1 MLDVLIV
8 SYYGC
13 DSVDDDVGDD
23 LLLTAMNTT
32 MSSTARLGRKTT
44 RDDEFEQS
52 RTALPKNL
60 IRPLPVQDRKDERFR
75 RPALPRAD
83 ARQRLDGVDY
93 DGGASCEMRQN
104 PRCFSVCLWPQP
116 VAVYILGPEAVLCRD
131 HNPKPTRFLIRIL
144 TGQEI
149 KNLSAKT

>member
-8 SYYGC
+8 SNYGC
-13 DSVDDDVGDD
+13 DGVDDD
-23 LLLTAMNTT
+23 LLLSAMNTT
-32 MSSTARLGRKTT
+32 MSSTTRLGRKTT

-83 ARQRLDGVDY
+83 ARRRLGW
-93 DGGASCEMRQN
+93 SRL
-104 PRCFSVCLWPQP
+104 RRRRKL
-116 VAVYILGPEAVLCRD
+116 
-131 HNPKPTRFLIRIL
+131 
-144 TGQEI
+144 
-149 KNLSAKT
+149 

>member
-1 MLDVLIV
+1 MHAGVW
-8 SYYGC
+8 
-13 DSVDDDVGDD
+13 
-23 LLLTAMNTT
+23 
-32 MSSTARLGRKTT
+32 
-44 RDDEFEQS
+44 
-52 RTALPKNL
+52 
-60 IRPLPVQDRKDERFR
+60 
-75 RPALPRAD
+75 
-83 ARQRLDGVDY
+83 DGVDY

-149 KNLSAKT
+149 KKLVCQDIKIKRQKEAALLQGDGPDFGGPFMSHVRAAPRRPAPPRPGERARACGFPFLFSHTT

>member
-32 MSSTARLGRKTT
+32 MSSTALLGRKTT

-75 RPALPRAD
+75 RPALLIAD
-83 ARQRLDGVDY
+83 APLRSGRRELK
-93 DGGASCEMRQN
+93 GG
-104 PRCFSVCLWPQP
+104 
-116 VAVYILGPEAVLCRD
+116 
-131 HNPKPTRFLIRIL
+131 
-144 TGQEI
+144 
-149 KNLSAKT
+149 SAMKRGES

>member
-60 IRPLPVQDRKDERFR
+60 IRPLLVQDRKDERFR

-131 HNPKPTRFLIRIL
+131 HNPKPTWLIIRIL
-144 TGQEI
+144 TRQEI
-149 KNLSAKT
+149 IKLSAKK

>member
-1 MLDVLIV
+1 MLDILIV

-60 IRPLPVQDRKDERFR
+60 IRPLPVQDRKDERLGDLLSHA
-75 RPALPRAD
+75 PMHAGVW
-83 ARQRLDGVDY
+83 DGVDY

-144 TGQEI
+144 IGQEI

>member
-23 LLLTAMNTT
+23 LLLTAMN
-32 MSSTARLGRKTT
+32 STARLGRKTT

-83 ARQRLDGVDY
+83 ARRRLGW
-93 DGGASCEMRQN
+93 SRL
-104 PRCFSVCLWPQP
+104 RWRRKL
-116 VAVYILGPEAVLCRD
+116 
-131 HNPKPTRFLIRIL
+131 
-144 TGQEI
+144 
-149 KNLSAKT
+149 

>member
-44 RDDEFEQS
+44 REDD
-52 RTALPKNL
+52 P
-60 IRPLPVQDRKDERFR
+60 
-75 RPALPRAD
+75 
-83 ARQRLDGVDY
+83 
-93 DGGASCEMRQN
+93 
-104 PRCFSVCLWPQP
+104 
-116 VAVYILGPEAVLCRD
+116 
-131 HNPKPTRFLIRIL
+131 
-144 TGQEI
+144 
-149 KNLSAKT
+149 

>member
-60 IRPLPVQDRKDERFR
+60 IRPLPVQDHKDERFR

-83 ARQRLDGVDY
+83 AVWDGVDY

>member
-23 LLLTAMNTT
+23 LLLTAMNTM
-32 MSSTARLGRKTT
+32 MSSTDRLGRKTT
-44 RDDEFEQS
+44 CDDEFEQS

-83 ARQRLDGVDY
+83 ARRRLGWTRLRRRRKLRDE
-93 DGGASCEMRQN
+93 AK
-104 PRCFSVCLWPQP
+104 PLAFSVCLWPQP

-131 HNPKPTRFLIRIL
+131 HNPKPTLFLIRIL

-149 KNLSAKT
+149 KN

>member
-13 DSVDDDVGDD
+13 DGVDDDVGDD

-75 RPALPRAD
+75 RPALPRVW
-83 ARQRLDGVDY
+83 DGVDY

-104 PRCFSVCLWPQP
+104 PRCFWCVF
-116 VAVYILGPEAVLCRD
+116 GRG
-131 HNPKPTRFLIRIL
+131 R
-144 TGQEI
+144 
-149 KNLSAKT
+149 

>member
-60 IRPLPVQDRKDERFR
+60 IVLSRSVSNSYTYRTSNQKLVCQD
-75 RPALPRAD
+75 
-83 ARQRLDGVDY
+83 
-93 DGGASCEMRQN
+93 
-104 PRCFSVCLWPQP
+104 
-116 VAVYILGPEAVLCRD
+116 
-131 HNPKPTRFLIRIL
+131 
-144 TGQEI
+144 I
-149 KNLSAKT
+149 KIVGNMP

>member
-52 RTALPKNL
+52 CTSLPKNL
-60 IRPLPVQDRKDERFR
+60 IRPLPVQDRKDERFQ

-83 ARQRLDGVDY
+83 ARRRLGW
-93 DGGASCEMRQN
+93 SRL
-104 PRCFSVCLWPQP
+104 RWRRKL
-116 VAVYILGPEAVLCRD
+116 
-131 HNPKPTRFLIRIL
+131 
-144 TGQEI
+144 
-149 KNLSAKT
+149 

>member
-32 MSSTARLGRKTT
+32 MTSTARLGRKTT
-44 RDDEFEQS
+44 CDDEFEQS

-83 ARQRLDGVDY
+83 ARRRLGW
-93 DGGASCEMRQN
+93 SRL
-104 PRCFSVCLWPQP
+104 RWRRKL
-116 VAVYILGPEAVLCRD
+116 
-131 HNPKPTRFLIRIL
+131 
-144 TGQEI
+144 
-149 KNLSAKT
+149 

>member
-23 LLLTAMNTT
+23 LLLTVMNTT

-60 IRPLPVQDRKDERFR
+60 IRLPVQDRKDERFR

-83 ARQRLDGVDY
+83 ARRRLGW
-93 DGGASCEMRQN
+93 SKLRW
-104 PRCFSVCLWPQP
+104 RRKL
-116 VAVYILGPEAVLCRD
+116 
-131 HNPKPTRFLIRIL
+131 
-144 TGQEI
+144 
-149 KNLSAKT
+149 

>member
-13 DSVDDDVGDD
+13 DGVDDDVGDD

-60 IRPLPVQDRKDERFR
+60 IRLLPVQDRKDERFR
-75 RPALPRAD
+75 
-83 ARQRLDGVDY
+83 
-93 DGGASCEMRQN
+93 
-104 PRCFSVCLWPQP
+104 
-116 VAVYILGPEAVLCRD
+116 
-131 HNPKPTRFLIRIL
+131 
-144 TGQEI
+144 
-149 KNLSAKT
+149 

>member
-1 MLDVLIV
+1 MHAGVW
-8 SYYGC
+8 
-13 DSVDDDVGDD
+13 
-23 LLLTAMNTT
+23 
-32 MSSTARLGRKTT
+32 
-44 RDDEFEQS
+44 
-52 RTALPKNL
+52 
-60 IRPLPVQDRKDERFR
+60 
-75 RPALPRAD
+75 
-83 ARQRLDGVDY
+83 DGVDY

-149 KNLSAKT
+149 KKLVCQDIKIKRQKEAALLQGDGPDFGGPFTHMYATARPGKRASTRVWFSLSLLTHHLEWWREPTI